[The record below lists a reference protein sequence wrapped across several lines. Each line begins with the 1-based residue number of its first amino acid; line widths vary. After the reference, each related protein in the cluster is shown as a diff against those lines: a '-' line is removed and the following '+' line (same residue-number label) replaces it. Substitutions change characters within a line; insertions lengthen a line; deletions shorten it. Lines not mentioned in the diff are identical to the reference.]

1 MKDTLTE
8 AHVALQESAEQL
20 KELEPKYP
28 ELAAVLQNLGK
39 AVELTLNE
47 VYLLTQGGP

>member
-8 AHVALQESAEQL
+8 AHHALQTAAEQL
-20 KELEPKYP
+20 KELEPQHP
-28 ELAAVLQNLGK
+28 DLTSVLQNLGK

-47 VYLLTQGGP
+47 VYLLTQRV